1 MCVCICV
8 HVYDFFVHV
17 FYSRH
22 NSTGVELKV
31 WQCGSS
37 RGICGVLATPLNL
50 LHPNVYMIIS

>member
-8 HVYDFFVHV
+8 HVYDFIVHV

-31 WQCGSS
+31 WQC
-37 RGICGVLATPLNL
+37 
-50 LHPNVYMIIS
+50 